1 MEIAALPSCEKSLF
15 AGAKVTLFFGFRGL
29 RLGSHTRNFAGE
41 PLLPHG
47 YFSLTCFPLTCSIRK
62 SRTAALGPFF
72 RISPAIS

>member
-15 AGAKVTLFFGFRGL
+15 AGAKVTLFLDSEGYVWVVIPGTL
-29 RLGSHTRNFAGE
+29 QGE